1 MSADGAR
8 QLSGGMTQTERNTQ
22 TVLVTGVTGRTGR
35 RVADAARA
43 AGLDVRA
50 ASRSGAVRFDWEE
63 PGTWDEALR
72 GADGAY
78 LAFPTDIGAPDAAGL
93 VGALAR
99 RAVELGVTRLV
110 LLSARGEDQALPAE
124 QALRESGAQWT
135 VLRCAWFQQNFSEGH
150 LADQVRGGELAFA
163 APEALREP
171 FIDATDI
178 AEVAVAVLREP
189 SGRYAGEV
197 LELTGPALLTWG
209 EALAAVA
216 AATGT
221 EKRYVP
227 VPVREYGAALG
238 GFGVPE
244 EEVAFLMELFG
255 ALLDGRNAAVTG
267 DVERVLGRGP
277 RTFGEFAEREAAAGA
292 WK

>member
-1 MSADGAR
+1 
-8 QLSGGMTQTERNTQ
+8 MTQTERNTG
-22 TVLVTGVTGRTGR
+22 TVLVTGATGRTGR

-43 AGLDVRA
+43 AGLSVRA

-78 LAFPTDIGAPDAAGL
+78 LAFPTDIGAPDAADL

-99 RAVELGVTRLV
+99 RAVELGVRRLV
-110 LLSARGEDQALPAE
+110 LLSARGEEQALPAE
-124 QALRESGAQWT
+124 EALRGSGAQWT
-135 VLRCAWFQQNFSEGH
+135 VLRCAWFQQNFSEGP

-197 LELTGPALLTWG
+197 LDLTGPALLTWG

-227 VPVREYGAALG
+227 LPDYGATLR

-244 EEVAFLMELFG
+244 EEVAFLVELF
-255 ALLDGRNAAVTG
+255 ATLLDGRNASVTG
-267 DVERVLGRGP
+267 DVRRVLGREP
-277 RTFGEFAEREAAAGA
+277 RTFAEFAEREAAAGA